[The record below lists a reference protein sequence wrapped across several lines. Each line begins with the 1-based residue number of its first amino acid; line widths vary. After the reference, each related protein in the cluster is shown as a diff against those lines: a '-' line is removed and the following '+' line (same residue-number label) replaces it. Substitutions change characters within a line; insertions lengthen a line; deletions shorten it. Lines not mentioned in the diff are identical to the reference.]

1 MEGLQIDAIPS
12 FLLAR
17 ILMQLH
23 SIPPG
28 DNPDLI
34 NILTAGLRQ
43 YGTTSDVN
51 AFLDYCCT
59 LAQKDLPWV
68 WSYYEI
74 NNDMDWNLAN
84 HKKPQEIVGM
94 RFLLASETARRNV
107 QLIRYGRN
115 KVLDPKCYHI
125 YQDSILPVD
134 QLLYDTL
141 DYFKQEKSGVDSL
154 VEELIELRL
163 EQFARDKFLFQQE
176 SNALDNTTYQLM
188 GALMAR
194 YDSTASNGSL
204 SNCWCLYLRDYVESD
219 GNLWRI
225 IVNDTE
231 HTVPS
236 EQALADIRGT
246 CYESIL
252 PSEFSKEYR
261 PIYLFYINQD
271 KLLSSPAEEHITLDD
286 YTFDEEDEYLDD
298 TQPSNI
304 EEDES
309 CMHCGIK
316 DIVNDIND
324 IFFCENCNKGVHQL
338 CEKPAV
344 QAFEKNIDP
353 WFCRTCCAF
362 KNIPIPVA
370 SQSLLSVLQP
380 SPPIK
385 RKREEDNIEE

>member
-1 MEGLQIDAIPS
+1 M
-12 FLLAR
+12 
-17 ILMQLH
+17 
-23 SIPPG
+23 
-28 DNPDLI
+28 
-34 NILTAGLRQ
+34 
-43 YGTTSDVN
+43 
-51 AFLDYCCT
+51 
-59 LAQKDLPWV
+59 
-68 WSYYEI
+68 
-74 NNDMDWNLAN
+74 
-84 HKKPQEIVGM
+84 
-94 RFLLASETARRNV
+94 
-107 QLIRYGRN
+107 
-115 KVLDPKCYHI
+115 
-125 YQDSILPVD
+125 D

-141 DYFKQEKSGVDSL
+141 DYFKQEKSSVDSL

-163 EQFARDKFLFQQE
+163 EQFARDRFLFQQE
-176 SNALDNTTYQLM
+176 SNVLDNTTYQLM

-194 YDSTASNGSL
+194 YDSTASNGSS

-231 HTVPS
+231 HTVSS
-236 EQALADIRGT
+236 EQALADIRGAG
-246 CYESIL
+246 YESIL

-271 KLLSSPAEEHITLDD
+271 KLISPPAEEHITLDD

-298 TQPSNI
+298 TPPINV

-324 IFFCENCNKGVHQL
+324 MFFCEHCNKGVHQL
-338 CEKPAV
+338 CEKPAI
-344 QAFEKNIDP
+344 QSFEKNIDP
-353 WFCRTCCAF
+353 WFCRTCCAS
-362 KNIPIPVA
+362 KNMPIPVA
-370 SQSLLSVLQP
+370 SQSLLSLLQP